1 MSGRLTESI
10 DFHGRALLLRAER
23 QKVIASN
30 IANADT
36 PRYAARDF
44 DFRAALAEATGD
56 DPASRPAP
64 AGGAAPAVRAA
75 ASASPGAG
83 AAAPAGTVA
92 TTHAGHLGAAAGAAT
107 GARVD
112 TTAMRYRVAEQ
123 PSLDA
128 NTVDLDR
135 ERANFADN
143 ALRYEAG
150 LRFINGSVRT
160 LLSAIRGE

>member
-23 QKVIASN
+23 QKVLASN

-36 PRYAARDF
+36 PGYAARDL
-44 DFRAALAEATGD
+44 DFRAALAEATGR
-56 DPASRPAP
+56 DPATSPAAATDRPGPVRPA
-64 AGGAAPAVRAA
+64 GIAA
-75 ASASPGAG
+75 
-83 AAAPAGTVA
+83 
-92 TTHAGHLGAAAGAAT
+92 THPGHLGAASAGP
-107 GARVD
+107 RVD
-112 TTAMRYRVAEQ
+112 STALRYRIVEQ
-123 PSLDA
+123 PSPDA

-143 ALRYEAG
+143 AVRYEAG

>member
-44 DFRAALAEATGD
+44 DFKAALAEATGY
-56 DPASRPAP
+56 DPA
-64 AGGAAPAVRAA
+64 
-75 ASASPGAG
+75 ASKG
-83 AAAPAGTVA
+83 
-92 TTHAGHLGAAAGAAT
+92 AGAAT
-107 GARVD
+107 GPTTKPAQAPAVAATHPGHLGGTGGPGRVD
-112 TTAMRYRVAEQ
+112 STVMRYRVAEQ

-143 ALRYEAG
+143 AVRYEAG

>member
-1 MSGRLTESI
+1 MSGGLTEPI

-36 PRYAARDF
+36 PRYAARDI
-44 DFRAALAEATGD
+44 DFRAALAQATAGS
-56 DPASRPAP
+56 AGQGP
-64 AGGAAPAVRAA
+64 AGGNARAG
-75 ASASPGAG
+75 ASGAG
-83 AAAPAGTVA
+83 GGLAV
-92 TTHAGHLGAAAGAAT
+92 THAGHLGTASGAPP
-107 GARVD
+107 GRVD
-112 TTAMRYRVAEQ
+112 STALKYRVVEQ
-123 PSLDA
+123 PSIDG

-160 LLSAIRGE
+160 LTSAIRGE

>member
-1 MSGRLTESI
+1 MTGRLTESLE
-10 DFHGRALLLRAER
+10 FHGSALLLRAER

-44 DFRAALAEATGD
+44 DFKAALAEATGT
-56 DPASRPAP
+56 RPDGP
-64 AGGAAPAVRAA
+64 
-75 ASASPGAG
+75 AG
-83 AAAPAGTVA
+83 AAGAPAAAAAAVA
-92 TTHAGHLGAAAGAAT
+92 TTHAGHIGGGSAGPGRIDSTVMKYRAT
-107 GARVD
+107 
-112 TTAMRYRVAEQ
+112 EQ

-128 NTVDLDR
+128 NSVDLDR

-143 ALRYEAG
+143 AVRYEAG

-160 LLSAIRGE
+160 MLSAIRGE

>member
-1 MSGRLTESI
+1 MSTSRLTESI

-23 QKVIASN
+23 QKVIAGN

-36 PRYAARDF
+36 PAYTARDF
-44 DFRAALAEATGD
+44 DFKAALADATGTK
-56 DPASRPAP
+56 P
-64 AGGAAPAVRAA
+64 
-75 ASASPGAG
+75 AG
-83 AAAPAGTVA
+83 AAAPASAVA
-92 TTHAGHLGAAAGAAT
+92 TTHSGHLGATPAG
-107 GARVD
+107 GARID
-112 TTAMRYRVAEQ
+112 STALKYRRTEQ
-123 PSLDA
+123 PSVDA

-135 ERANFADN
+135 ERASFADN

>member
-1 MSGRLTESI
+1 MSASRLTESI

-23 QKVIASN
+23 QKVIAGN

-36 PRYAARDF
+36 PRFAARDF
-44 DFRAALAEATGD
+44 DFKAALADATGE
-56 DPASRPAP
+56 RN
-64 AGGAAPAVRAA
+64 
-75 ASASPGAG
+75 G
-83 AAAPAGTVA
+83 AAAAPGAQAVA
-92 TTHAGHLGAAAGAAT
+92 TTHPGHLGGAGGT
-107 GARVD
+107 GGGGRLDSTVQK
-112 TTAMRYRVAEQ
+112 YRVTEQ

-128 NTVDLDR
+128 NNVDLDR

-143 ALRYEAG
+143 AVRYEAG

>member
-23 QKVIASN
+23 QKMLASN

-36 PRYAARDF
+36 PGYAARDF
-44 DFRAALAEATGD
+44 DFRAALAEATG
-56 DPASRPAP
+56 RAP
-64 AGGAAPAVRAA
+64 ESTRSGQATGTG
-75 ASASPGAG
+75 G
-83 AAAPAGTVA
+83 AAAPRAPAVA
-92 TTHAGHLGAAAGAAT
+92 ATHPGHLGGGPAPG
-107 GARVD
+107 RID
-112 TTAMRYRVAEQ
+112 STAMRYRAVEQ

-143 ALRYEAG
+143 AVRYEAG

>member
-44 DFRAALAEATGD
+44 DFKAALAEATGY
-56 DPASRPAP
+56 DPGAPKGTAAPTMKPA
-64 AGGAAPAVRAA
+64 AAPAVAA
-75 ASASPGAG
+75 
-83 AAAPAGTVA
+83 
-92 TTHAGHLGAAAGAAT
+92 THPGHLGGT
-107 GARVD
+107 GGPGRVD
-112 TTAMRYRVAEQ
+112 STLMRYRVAEQ

-135 ERANFADN
+135 ERASFADN
-143 ALRYEAG
+143 AVRYEAG

>member
-1 MSGRLTESI
+1 MNSRLTESI
-10 DFHGRALLLRAER
+10 DFHGRALTLRAER
-23 QKVIASN
+23 QQVIASN

-44 DFRAALAEATGD
+44 DFRSALAEATG
-56 DPASRPAP
+56 
-64 AGGAAPAVRAA
+64 
-75 ASASPGAG
+75 G
-83 AAAPAGTVA
+83 AAAGPVPSAARIA
-92 TTHAGHLGAAAGAAT
+92 TTQAGHLGAAPAPGRLDAT
-107 GARVD
+107 ALK
-112 TTAMRYRVAEQ
+112 YRVTEQ
-123 PSLDA
+123 PSIDG

-160 LLSAIRGE
+160 LLSAIKGE

>member
-44 DFRAALAEATGD
+44 DFKAALAEATGY
-56 DPASRPAP
+56 DPGAAKGAAAP
-64 AGGAAPAVRAA
+64 TTKAPAAPAVAA
-75 ASASPGAG
+75 
-83 AAAPAGTVA
+83 
-92 TTHAGHLGAAAGAAT
+92 THPGHLGGT
-107 GARVD
+107 GGPGRVD
-112 TTAMRYRVAEQ
+112 STLMRYRVAEQ

-135 ERANFADN
+135 ERASFADN
-143 ALRYEAG
+143 AVRYEAG

>member
-1 MSGRLTESI
+1 MSGRLTDTI

-36 PRYAARDF
+36 PNYAARDF
-44 DFRAALAEATGD
+44 DFRAALAEATGT
-56 DPASRPAP
+56 RP
-64 AGGAAPAVRAA
+64 
-75 ASASPGAG
+75 PGAPG
-83 AAAPAGTVA
+83 APAAAPAPVA
-92 TTHAGHLGAAAGAAT
+92 TTHAAHLGGAAGV
-107 GARVD
+107 GRID
-112 TTAMRYRVAEQ
+112 TTATKYRVVEQ
-123 PSLDA
+123 PSLDG

-143 ALRYEAG
+143 AVRYEAG

>member
-23 QKVIASN
+23 QKVLASN

-36 PRYAARDF
+36 PGFAARDF
-44 DFRAALAEATGD
+44 DFRAALAEATGRD
-56 DPASRPAP
+56 
-64 AGGAAPAVRAA
+64 AA
-75 ASASPGAG
+75 ASGPGSGAVPTPQTLASRV
-83 AAAPAGTVA
+83 AA
-92 TTHAGHLGAAAGAAT
+92 THPGHLGGGAAAG
-107 GARVD
+107 RVD
-112 TTAMRYRVAEQ
+112 STAVRYRAVEQ

-143 ALRYEAG
+143 AVRYEAG